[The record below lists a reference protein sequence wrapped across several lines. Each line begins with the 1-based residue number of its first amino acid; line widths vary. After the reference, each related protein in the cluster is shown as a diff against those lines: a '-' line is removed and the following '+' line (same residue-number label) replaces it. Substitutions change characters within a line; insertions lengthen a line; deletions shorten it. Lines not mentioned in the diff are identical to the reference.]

1 MKKIAVFTAAL
12 VALLFS
18 VRAAAQDP
26 GQLPVIPNDP
36 AVKVGKLDNGLTYYI
51 RKNDKPAQRAEFYLA
66 TNVGAI
72 QEEQPDQDGLAHFL
86 EHMCFNGTANF
97 PDKQILDYLRSIGAE
112 FGRNI
117 NASTGVEETQYM
129 LNNIPVARESVVD
142 SCLMILRDYS
152 HFVTNSTEEIDKE
165 RGVIIEERRQRR
177 NAAWRMHEKSL
188 PYYFAGTKY
197 AECTLIGL
205 QEHLETFKPESLRSF
220 YETWYHPG
228 NQAVVVVG
236 DIDVDRT
243 EAKIKEFFSV
253 IPKKEN
259 PKEKEVIMIP
269 GNKEPVAGIITDPEA
284 TAPAIELVWKSD
296 AMPEAY
302 NNTVI
307 GKAQDIIKSLIQS
320 IMYERF
326 SDITAK
332 PDSPYL
338 SGYMGIFNLCET
350 CEPAFAEVSLKEDNL
365 IGGFKAF
372 YTEIEKMKR
381 FGFADD
387 EVERAKAN
395 LLNRY
400 DNARKKADTRKNPE
414 FIRPILQSFFDNY
427 AFPDPETE
435 YMIVDQLLKQING
448 MVLNQVAAGII
459 TDENLVVFYTGPE
472 KAGLAT
478 PTADELLAAIAEVK
492 ASDIQANAATEVAK
506 EFLDASKLKGSKV
519 KKEGSILFGATEWT
533 LANGVRVIVYPT
545 DFTKDQIVINIYEQ
559 GGKSLIE
566 TADLPSFDENI
577 FGLYLNNT
585 GIAGFSGTQ
594 VSKMLTGKTLR
605 INPYIEDLK
614 HGVSGTSSV
623 KDLETAL
630 QLAYLYYTAPR
641 FDSEEFQNGIEQIK
655 AVLPNL
661 MDQPNFKFGQI
672 LYDTMYGSNPRRTQI
687 NPEILDKAN
696 LATLERVYKG
706 LFNDAA
712 GVTAVF
718 VGDINPETLKPLVQK
733 YLGSLKKGKKASAWI
748 DRHEDIVKG
757 HVEKVTPLKMQTP
770 KSTVCNIYSSDL
782 QYSAENE
789 VALDAIK
796 YILDM
801 RYVTSLREEEGGT
814 YGAGVGTQIR
824 KDPSDLALI
833 QVYFDCKPA
842 LCEKL
847 RDLAKK
853 GIEDL
858 AANGPTA
865 EEINMTKLNL
875 EKKIPEN
882 RIRNGYWEDCLIEYL
897 DHSKNHD
904 AAYEAAVAG
913 LTGEKIQAALKA
925 IMDKGNLVE
934 VVIVPDGAAEKE

>member
-1 MKKIAVFTAAL
+1 MKRILISLFTFAAL
-12 VALLFS
+12 LIAGS
-18 VRAAAQDP
+18 AAAQDP

-36 AVKVGKLDNGLTYYI
+36 NVKVGKLDNGLTYYI
-51 RKNDKPAQRAEFYLA
+51 RKNDKPAERAEFYLA

-142 SCLMILRDYS
+142 SCLMILRDYA
-152 HFVTNSTEEIDKE
+152 HFVTNSAEEIDKE

-177 NAAWRMHEKSL
+177 TADWRMHEQSL
-188 PYYFAGTKY
+188 PYYYAGTKY

-205 QEHLETFKPESLRSF
+205 QEHLETFKPESLRAF

-243 EAKIKEFFSV
+243 EGKIKEFFGV

-259 PKEKEVIMIP
+259 PKAKEVIMIP
-269 GNKEPVAGIITDPEA
+269 GNKEPIAGIITDKEA
-284 TAPAIELVWKSD
+284 TAPSVEMLWKSD

-302 NNTVI
+302 NNTVV
-307 GKAQDIIKSLIQS
+307 GKAQELIKNLIQS

-326 SDITAK
+326 TDLTSK
-332 PDSPYL
+332 PDCPYL
-338 SGYMGIFNLCET
+338 NGFIGIFNLCET
-350 CEPAFAEVSLKEDNL
+350 CEPAIAEVTLKESDL
-365 IGGFKAF
+365 LGGFKAF

-381 FGFADD
+381 YGFSDD
-387 EVERAKAN
+387 EIERAKTN

-400 DNARKKADTRKNPE
+400 DDRRKKADTRKNPE

-427 AFPDPETE
+427 AFPTPDTE
-435 YMIVDQLLKQING
+435 YMIVEQLLKQIPAAA
-448 MVLNQVAAGII
+448 LNQVAAGVI
-459 TDENLVVFYTGPE
+459 TDENLVVLYKGPE
-472 KAGLAT
+472 KEGLAT
-478 PTADELLAAIAEVK
+478 PTADDLLKVIAEVK

-506 EFLDASKLKGSKV
+506 DFLDAAKLKGAKV
-519 KKEGSILFGATEWT
+519 KKSGTTAYSATEWT
-533 LANGVRVIVYPT
+533 LANGVRVIIYPT
-545 DFTKDQIVINIYEQ
+545 EYTKDQIVINIYEQ

-566 TADLPSFDENI
+566 TADLPSFDENV
-577 FGLYLNNT
+577 FSLYLRNT
-585 GIAGFSGTQ
+585 GIAGFPGTQ
-594 VSKMLTGKTLR
+594 VSKMLTGKTLH
-605 INPYIEDLK
+605 IDPYIDGLK
-614 HGVSGTSSV
+614 HGVAGTSSV

-630 QLAYLYYTAPR
+630 QLAYLYYTDPR
-641 FDSEEFQNGIEQIK
+641 FDPEEFQNGIEQIK

-661 MDQPNFKFGQI
+661 MEQPNFKFGQI
-672 LYDTMYGSNPRRTQI
+672 LYDTMYGGNPRKAQI
-687 NPEILDKAN
+687 TPEILAKADVK
-696 LATLERVYKG
+696 TLERVYKS

-712 GVTAVF
+712 GVTAIF

-733 YLGSLKKGKKASAWI
+733 YLGSLKKSKKASAWT

-757 HVEKVTPLKMQTP
+757 AVEKVAPVKMQTP

-782 QYSAENE
+782 AYSAEAE
-789 VALDAIK
+789 AALDAAK
-796 YILDM
+796 YILDI
-801 RYVTSLREEEGGT
+801 RYVNSLREDEGGT
-814 YGAGVGTQIR
+814 YGAGVATDIR
-824 KDPSDLALI
+824 KDPSDRALL

-842 LCEKL
+842 LTDKL
-847 RDLAKK
+847 RALAKQ

-858 AANGPTA
+858 AANGPTE
-865 EEINMTKLNL
+865 EEITAAKLNL
-875 EKKIPEN
+875 EKKIPES
-882 RIRNGYWEDCLIEYL
+882 RIRNGYWEDCLVEYL
-897 DHSKNHD
+897 DHGKLYD
-904 AAYEAAVAG
+904 KDYEAAVKA
-913 LTGEKIQAALKA
+913 LDAAKVQATLKA
-925 IMDKGNLVE
+925 VLDKGNLVE

>member
-1 MKKIAVFTAAL
+1 MKRILITLFSFAAL
-12 VALLFS
+12 IFE
-18 VRAAAQDP
+18 AAAQDP

-72 QEEQPDQDGLAHFL
+72 QEEQPAQDGLAHFL

-177 NAAWRMHEKSL
+177 NASWRMHEQSL
-188 PYYFAGTKY
+188 PYYYKGTKY

-205 QEHLETFKPESLRSF
+205 QEHLETFKPESLRAF

-228 NQAVVVVG
+228 NQAVIVVG
-236 DIDVDRT
+236 DVDVDRT
-243 EAKIKEFFSV
+243 EAKIKEFFGV
-253 IPKKEN
+253 IPQKEN
-259 PKEKEVIMIP
+259 PKAKEVIMIP
-269 GNKEPVAGIITDPEA
+269 GNKEPIAGIITDPEA
-284 TAPAIELVWKSD
+284 TTAGVEMLWKSD
-296 AMPEAY
+296 AMPEVY

-307 GKAQDIIKSLIQS
+307 GMAQGMIKNLIQS
-320 IMYERF
+320 IMNERF

-338 SGYMGIFNLCET
+338 DGMFGIFNLCET
-350 CEPAFAEVSLKEDNL
+350 CEPAMADVTLKEDNIL
-365 IGGFKAF
+365 GGFRAF

-381 FGFADD
+381 FGFSDD
-387 EVERAKAN
+387 EVERAKTN

-414 FIRPILQSFFDNY
+414 FIRPIIQNFFDNY
-427 AFPDPETE
+427 SFPDPETS
-435 YMIVDQLLKQING
+435 YMIADQLLKQINTAA
-448 MVLNQVAAGII
+448 LNQVAAGVI
-459 TDENLVVFYTGPE
+459 TDENLVVLYKGPE
-472 KAGLAT
+472 KAGIQT
-478 PTADELLAAIAEVK
+478 PTTEDLLKVIAEVK

-506 EFLDASKLKGSKV
+506 EFLDASKLKGAKV
-519 KKEGSILFGATEWT
+519 KKTGVSAYNATEWT
-533 LANGVRVIVYPT
+533 LKNGVRVLVYPT
-545 DFTKDQIVINIYEQ
+545 DFTKDQILIDIYED
-559 GGKSLIE
+559 GGRSLIE

-594 VSKMLTGKTLR
+594 VSKMLTGKTLS
-605 INPYIEDLK
+605 INPYIDALK

-630 QLAYLYYTAPR
+630 QLAYLYYTEPR
-641 FDSEEFQNGIEQIK
+641 FDEEEFQNGIEQIK
-655 AVLPNL
+655 AILPNL
-661 MDQPNFKFGQI
+661 MSNPSFKFGEI
-672 LYDTMYGSNPRRTQI
+672 LTNTMYGNNPRRTQI
-687 NPEILDKAN
+687 TPETLEKADIK
-696 LATLERVYKG
+696 TLERVYRG
-706 LFNDAA
+706 LFDNAA

-718 VGDINPETLKPLVQK
+718 VGDINPEALKPLAEK
-733 YLGSLKKGKKASAWI
+733 YLGSLKKGKKASKWI
-748 DRHEDIVKG
+748 DRKEDIVKG
-757 HVEKVTPLKMQTP
+757 AVEKVTPLKMQTP
-770 KSTVCNIYSSDL
+770 KSTVCNLYSLDMP
-782 QYSAENE
+782 YSAATQ
-789 VALDAIK
+789 VALDAVK

-814 YGAGVGTQIR
+814 YGAGVGVNLR
-824 KDPSDLALI
+824 EDPTGLALI

-847 RDLAKK
+847 RTLAKQ
-853 GIEDL
+853 GIEQL
-858 AANGPTA
+858 AAEGPTA
-865 EEINMTKLNL
+865 EEMNMTKLNL
-875 EKKIPEN
+875 EKNVPES
-882 RIRNGYWEDCLIEYL
+882 RIRNGYWQNCIEEYL
-897 DHSKNHD
+897 DHGRLYDSE
-904 AAYEAAVAG
+904 YEAAVKA
-913 LTGEKIQAALKA
+913 LTAEQVQGTLKA
-925 IMDKGNLVE
+925 ILASGNVVE
-934 VVIVPDGAAEKE
+934 VVVVPDGAAEKE

>member
-1 MKKIAVFTAAL
+1 MKRILISIFTFAAL
-12 VALLFS
+12 LIAGS
-18 VRAAAQDP
+18 ATAQDP

-36 AVKVGKLDNGLTYYI
+36 NVKVGKLDNGLTYYI

-142 SCLMILRDYS
+142 SCLMILRDYA
-152 HFVTNSTEEIDKE
+152 HFVTNSAEEIDKE

-177 NAAWRMHEKSL
+177 TADWRMHEQSL
-188 PYYFAGTKY
+188 PYYYAGTKY

-205 QEHLETFKPESLRSF
+205 QEHLETFKPESLRAF

-243 EAKIKEFFSV
+243 EGKIKEFFGV

-269 GNKEPVAGIITDPEA
+269 GNKEPITGVITDKEA
-284 TAPAIELVWKSD
+284 TAPNIEMLWKSD

-302 NNTVI
+302 NNTIV
-307 GKAQDIIKSLIQS
+307 GKAQELLKNLIQS

-326 SDITAK
+326 SDLTAK
-332 PDSPYL
+332 PDCPYL
-338 SGYMGIFNLCET
+338 DGMFGIFNLCET
-350 CEPAFAEVSLKEDNL
+350 CEPAIADVTLKEGDIL
-365 IGGFKAF
+365 GGFKAF

-381 FGFADD
+381 FGFSDD
-387 EVERAKAN
+387 EIERAKAN
-395 LLNRY
+395 LLNRF
-400 DNARKKADTRKNPE
+400 DDRRKKADTRKNPE
-414 FIRPILQSFFDNY
+414 FVRPILQGFFDNY
-427 AFPDPETE
+427 AFPTPDTE
-435 YMIVDQLLKQING
+435 YMIVEQLLKQIPAAA
-448 MVLNQVAAGII
+448 LNQVAGSVI
-459 TDENLVVFYTGPE
+459 TDENLVVLYKGPE
-472 KAGLAT
+472 KEGLVT
-478 PTADELLAAIAEVK
+478 PTADDLLAAIAEVK
-492 ASDIQANAATEVAK
+492 ASDIKANAATEVAK
-506 EFLDASKLKGSKV
+506 EFLDASKLKGAKV
-519 KKEGSILFGATEWT
+519 KKQGTTAYGATEWT

-545 DFTKDQIVINIYEQ
+545 DYTKDQILINIYEQ

-566 TADLPSFDENI
+566 TADLPSFDENV
-577 FGLYLNNT
+577 FMLYLQNS
-585 GIAGFSGTQ
+585 GISGFKGTQ
-594 VSKMLTGKTLR
+594 VSKMLTGKTLS
-605 INPYIEDLK
+605 INPYIQGLK
-614 HGVSGTSSV
+614 HGVSGSSSV

-630 QLAYLYYTAPR
+630 QIAYLYYADPR
-641 FDSEEFQNGIEQIK
+641 FDPEEFQNGIEQIK

-661 MDQPNFKFGQI
+661 MEQPNFKFSQI
-672 LYDTMYGSNPRRTQI
+672 LMDTMYGGNPRRAQI
-687 NPEILDKAN
+687 TPEILEKADVKV
-696 LATLERVYKG
+696 LERVYKG
-706 LFNDAA
+706 MFNDAA

-733 YLGSLKKGKKASAWI
+733 YLGSLKKSKKASSWT

-757 HVEKVTPLKMQTP
+757 GVEKVTPVKMQTP
-770 KSTVCNIYSSDL
+770 KSTVCNIYSSGL
-782 QYSAENE
+782 KYSAEAE
-789 VALDAIK
+789 AALDAVK
-796 YILDM
+796 YILDI
-801 RYVTSLREEEGGT
+801 RYVNSLREDEGGT
-814 YGAGVGTQIR
+814 YGAGVATDIR
-824 KDPSDLALI
+824 KDPTDRALI

-842 LCEKL
+842 LTEKL
-847 RDLAKK
+847 RSLAKQ

-858 AANGPTA
+858 AKNGPTE
-865 EEINMTKLNL
+865 EEITAAKLNL
-875 EKKIPEN
+875 EKKIPED
-882 RIRNGYWEDCLIEYL
+882 RIRNNYWVNNFIEYL
-897 DHSKNHD
+897 DHGTLYDKD
-904 AAYEAAVAG
+904 YEAAVKA
-913 LTGEKIQAALKA
+913 LDAAKVQSALKA
-925 IMDKGNLVE
+925 VLDEGNLVE

>member
-1 MKKIAVFTAAL
+1 MKRILISLFTFAAL
-12 VALLFS
+12 LIAGS
-18 VRAAAQDP
+18 AAAQDP
-26 GQLPVIPNDP
+26 SQLPVIPNDP
-36 AVKVGKLDNGLTYYI
+36 NVKVGKLDNGLTYYI

-142 SCLMILRDYS
+142 SCLMILRDYA

-177 NAAWRMHEKSL
+177 TADWRMHEQSL
-188 PYYFAGTKY
+188 PYYYAGTKY

-243 EAKIKEFFSV
+243 ESKIKEFFGV

-259 PKEKEVIMIP
+259 PKAKEVIMIP

-284 TAPAIELVWKSD
+284 TAPSIEMIWKSD

-302 NNTVI
+302 NNTIV
-307 GKAQDIIKSLIQS
+307 GKAQELIKNLVQS

-326 SDITAK
+326 SDLTAK
-332 PDSPYL
+332 PDCPYL
-338 SGYMGIFNLCET
+338 SGFVGIFNLTET
-350 CEPAFAEVSLKEDNL
+350 CEPAFAEVTLKENDL

-381 FGFADD
+381 YGFSDD
-387 EVERAKAN
+387 EIERAKTN
-395 LLNRY
+395 LLNRF
-400 DNARKKADTRKNPE
+400 DDRRKKADTRKNPE
-414 FIRPILQSFFDNY
+414 FIRPILQNFFDNY
-427 AFPDPETE
+427 AFPTPDTE
-435 YMIVDQLLKQING
+435 YMIVEQLLKQIPA
-448 MVLNQVAAGII
+448 VALNQVAAGII
-459 TDENLVVFYTGPE
+459 TDENLVVLYKGPE
-472 KAGLAT
+472 KAGIAT
-478 PTADELLAAIAEVK
+478 PTADDLLKAVAEVK
-492 ASDIQANAATEVAK
+492 ASDIQPNAATEVAK
-506 EFLDASKLKGSKV
+506 EFLDASKLKGSKI
-519 KKEGSILFGATEWT
+519 KKQGTSAYGATEWT

-545 DFTKDQIVINIYEQ
+545 EFTKDQILVNIYEQ

-566 TADLPSFDENI
+566 TADLPSFDENV
-577 FGLYLNNT
+577 FQLYLNNT
-585 GIAGFSGTQ
+585 GIAGFKGTQ

-605 INPYIEDLK
+605 IDPYIDDLK
-614 HGVSGTSSV
+614 HGVSGSSSV

-630 QLAYLYYTAPR
+630 QLAYLYYTEPR
-641 FDSEEFQNGIEQIK
+641 FDAEEFQNGIEQIK

-661 MDQPNFKFGQI
+661 MEQPNFKFGQI
-672 LYDTMYGSNPRRTQI
+672 LMDTMYGGNPRRAQI
-687 NPEILDKAN
+687 NPDILAKADVK
-696 LATLERVYKG
+696 TLERVYKG

-712 GVTAVF
+712 GVTAIF

-733 YLGSLKKGKKASAWI
+733 YLGSLKKSKKASAWT

-757 HVEKVTPLKMQTP
+757 HVEKVAPVKMQTP
-770 KSTVCNIYSSDL
+770 KSTVCNVYSADL
-782 QYSAENE
+782 QYSAENA

-801 RYVTSLREEEGGT
+801 RYVTSLREDEGGT
-814 YGAGVGTQIR
+814 YGAGVGTHLR
-824 KDPSDLALI
+824 KDPSDRAII

-847 RDLAKK
+847 RTLAKK

-865 EEINMTKLNL
+865 EEVSMTKLNL

-882 RIRNGYWEDCLIEYL
+882 RIRNGYWEDCIIDYL
-897 DHSKNHD
+897 DHGYNYD

-934 VVIVPDGAAEKE
+934 VVVVPDGAAEKE

>member
-1 MKKIAVFTAAL
+1 MKRILIFFL
-12 VALLFS
+12 SLGALLIAGS
-18 VRAAAQDP
+18 AAAQNAP
-26 GQLPVIPNDP
+26 AIPNDP

-72 QEEQPDQDGLAHFL
+72 QEEQPAQDGLAHFL

-97 PDKQILDYLRSIGAE
+97 PGKAILDYLRSIGAE

-152 HFVTNSTEEIDKE
+152 HFVTNADSEIDAE

-177 NAAWRMHEKSL
+177 TADWRMHEQSL

-243 EAKIKEFFSV
+243 EAKIKELFGV

-284 TAPAIELVWKSD
+284 TAPSIEMIWKSD
-296 AMPEAY
+296 AMPETY
-302 NNTVI
+302 NNTFV
-307 GKAQDIIKSLIQS
+307 GKAQEVVKNLIQS
-320 IMYERF
+320 VMYERF
-326 SDITAK
+326 SDLTAK
-332 PDSPYL
+332 PDCPYL
-338 SGYMGIFNLCET
+338 NGFVGIFNLTET
-350 CEPAFAEVSLKEDNL
+350 CEPTFAEVTLKENDL

-381 FGFADD
+381 FGFSDD
-387 EVERAKAN
+387 EVERAKTN

-435 YMIVDQLLKQING
+435 YQIVDMILKQINSA
-448 MVLNQVAAGII
+448 VLGQVAGGII
-459 TDENLVVFYTGPE
+459 TDENLIVLYKGPE
-472 KAGLAT
+472 KAGIAT
-478 PTADELLAAIAEVK
+478 PTADDLLKAIAEVK
-492 ASDIQANAATEVAK
+492 ASEIKANAATEVAK
-506 EFLDASKLKGSKV
+506 DFLDASKLKGAKV
-519 KKEGSILFGATEWT
+519 KKSGLTAYKATEWT
-533 LANGVRVIVYPT
+533 LANGVKVIVYPT
-545 DFTKDQIVINIYEQ
+545 DYTKDQILINIYEQ

-566 TADLPSFDENI
+566 TEDLPSFDDNV
-577 FGLYLNNT
+577 FQLYLNNT
-585 GIAGFSGTQ
+585 GIAGFPGTQ

-605 INPYIEDLK
+605 INPYIDELK
-614 HGVSGTSSV
+614 HGVSGSSSV

-641 FDSEEFQNGIEQIK
+641 FDPEEFQNGIEQIK

-661 MDQPNFKFGQI
+661 MEQPNFKFGQI
-672 LYDTMYGSNPRRTQI
+672 LYDTMYGGNPRKAQI
-687 NPEILDKAN
+687 TPEILAKADVK
-696 LATLERVYKG
+696 TLERVYKG

-718 VGDINPETLKPLVQK
+718 VGDINPETLKPLVEK
-733 YLGSLKKGKKASAWI
+733 YLGSLKKSKKASSWT

-757 HVEKVTPLKMQTP
+757 AVEKVTPLKMQTP
-770 KSTVCNIYSSDL
+770 KSTVCNIYSANL
-782 QYSAENE
+782 KYSVENV

-796 YILDM
+796 YIMDI
-801 RYVTSLREEEGGT
+801 RYVNSLREEEGGT
-814 YGAGVGTQIR
+814 YGAGVGTQVR
-824 KDPSDLALI
+824 KDPSDRTLI

-847 RDLAKK
+847 RTLAKS
-853 GIEDL
+853 GIEDF

-865 EEINMTKLNL
+865 EEINAAKLNL
-875 EKKIPEN
+875 EKKVPEN
-882 RIRNGYWEDCLIEYL
+882 RIRNGYWEDCLIDYL
-897 DHSKNHD
+897 DHGALYDSE
-904 AAYEAAVAG
+904 YEKAVSE
-913 LTGEKIQAALKA
+913 LTAEKVQNALKA
-925 IMDKGNLVE
+925 ILNAGNLVE

>member
-1 MKKIAVFTAAL
+1 MKRILISLFTFAAL
-12 VALLFS
+12 LIAGS
-18 VRAAAQDP
+18 AAAQDP
-26 GQLPVIPNDP
+26 SQLPVIPNDP
-36 AVKVGKLDNGLTYYI
+36 NVKVGKLDNGLTYYI

-142 SCLMILRDYS
+142 SCLMILRDYA
-152 HFVTNSTEEIDKE
+152 HFVTNSAEEIDKE

-177 NAAWRMHEKSL
+177 TADWRMHEQSL
-188 PYYFAGTKY
+188 PYYYAGTKY

-243 EAKIKEFFSV
+243 ESKIKEFFGV

-259 PKEKEVIMIP
+259 PKAKEVIMIP

-284 TAPAIELVWKSD
+284 TAPSIEMIWKSD

-302 NNTVI
+302 NNTIV
-307 GKAQDIIKSLIQS
+307 GKAQELIKNLVQS

-326 SDITAK
+326 SDLTAK
-332 PDSPYL
+332 PDCPYL
-338 SGYMGIFNLCET
+338 SGFVGIFNLTET
-350 CEPAFAEVSLKEDNL
+350 CEPAFAEVTLKENDL

-381 FGFADD
+381 YGFSDD
-387 EVERAKAN
+387 EIERAKTN
-395 LLNRY
+395 LLNRF
-400 DNARKKADTRKNPE
+400 DDRRKKADTRKNPE
-414 FIRPILQSFFDNY
+414 FIRPILQNFFDNY
-427 AFPDPETE
+427 AFPTPDTE
-435 YMIVDQLLKQING
+435 YMIVEQLLKQIPA
-448 MVLNQVAAGII
+448 VALNQVAAGII
-459 TDENLVVFYTGPE
+459 TDENLVVLYKGPE
-472 KAGLAT
+472 KAGIAT
-478 PTADELLAAIAEVK
+478 PTADDLLKAVAEVK

-506 EFLDASKLKGSKV
+506 EFLDASKLKGSKI
-519 KKEGSILFGATEWT
+519 KKQGTSAYGATEWT

-545 DFTKDQIVINIYEQ
+545 EFTKDQILVNIYEQ

-566 TADLPSFDENI
+566 TADLPSFDENV
-577 FGLYLNNT
+577 FQLYLNNT
-585 GIAGFSGTQ
+585 GIAGFKGTQ

-605 INPYIEDLK
+605 IDPYIDDLK
-614 HGVSGTSSV
+614 HGVSGSSSV

-630 QLAYLYYTAPR
+630 QLAYLYYTEPR
-641 FDSEEFQNGIEQIK
+641 FDAEEFQNGIEQIK

-661 MDQPNFKFGQI
+661 MEQPNFKFGQI
-672 LYDTMYGSNPRRTQI
+672 LMDTMYGGNPRRAQI
-687 NPEILDKAN
+687 NPDILAKADVK
-696 LATLERVYKG
+696 TLERVYKG
-706 LFNDAA
+706 MFNDAA
-712 GVTAVF
+712 GVTAIF

-733 YLGSLKKGKKASAWI
+733 YLGSLKKSKKASAWT

-757 HVEKVTPLKMQTP
+757 HVEKVAPVKMQTP

-782 QYSAENE
+782 QYSAENA

-801 RYVTSLREEEGGT
+801 RYVTSLREDEGGT
-814 YGAGVGTQIR
+814 YGAGVGTQLR
-824 KDPSDLALI
+824 KDPSDRAII

-847 RDLAKK
+847 RTLAKK
-853 GIEDL
+853 GIDDL

-865 EEINMTKLNL
+865 EEISMTKLNL

-882 RIRNGYWEDCLIEYL
+882 RIRNGYWEDCLIDYL
-897 DHSKNHD
+897 DHGYNYD

-934 VVIVPDGAAEKE
+934 VVVVPDGASEKE

>member
-1 MKKIAVFTAAL
+1 MKRITLFISSLAALLLSTAA
-12 VALLFS
+12 F
-18 VRAAAQDP
+18 AQDP

-36 AVKVGKLDNGLTYYI
+36 AVKIGKLENGLTYYI

-86 EHMCFNGTANF
+86 EHMCFNGTAHF

-142 SCLMILRDYS
+142 SCLMILRDYA

-177 NAAWRMHEKSL
+177 DASWRMHEKSL

-205 QEHLETFKPESLRSF
+205 QEHLETFKPESLRAF

-236 DIDVDRT
+236 DIDVART

-259 PKEKEVIMIP
+259 PKQKEVIMIP

-284 TAPAIELVWKSD
+284 TAPAIELIWKSD

-302 NNTVI
+302 NNTVV
-307 GKAQDIIKSLIQS
+307 GKAQDIVKSLLMS
-320 IMYERF
+320 IMSERF

-338 SGYMGIFNLCET
+338 NGFLGVFNLCET
-350 CEPAFAEVSLKEDNL
+350 CEPALAEVTLKENNIL
-365 IGGFKAF
+365 GGFKAF

-387 EVERAKAN
+387 EIERAKTN

-414 FIRPILQSFFDNY
+414 FVRPILRSFFDNY

-435 YMIVDQLLKQING
+435 YMIVDQLLKQIPAAA
-448 MVLNQVAAGII
+448 LNQVAAGAI
-459 TDENLVVFYTGPE
+459 TDENLVVLYTGPE
-472 KAGLAT
+472 KAGIAT
-478 PTADELLAAIAEVK
+478 PSADDLLGVIAEVK
-492 ASDIQANAATEVAK
+492 ASEIQANAATEVAK
-506 EFLDASKLKGSKV
+506 DFLDESKLKGSKV
-519 KKEGSILFGATEWT
+519 KRSGNILFGATEWT
-533 LANGVRVIVYPT
+533 LKNGVRVIVYPT

-566 TADLPSFDENI
+566 TADLPSFDDNV
-577 FGLYLNNT
+577 FSLYLNNT

-594 VSKMLTGKTLR
+594 VSKMLTGKTLS
-605 INPYIEDLK
+605 INPYIEGLK

-630 QLAYLYYTAPR
+630 QLAYLYYAHPR

-661 MDQPNFKFGQI
+661 MDQPNFKFGDI
-672 LYDTMYGSNPRRTQI
+672 LTKTMYGGNPRRSQI
-687 NPEILDKAN
+687 NPEILAQAN
-696 LATLERVYKG
+696 LETLERVYRSM
-706 LFNDAA
+706 FNDAA
-712 GVTAVF
+712 GITAVF
-718 VGDINPETLKPLVQK
+718 VGDINPETLKPLVEK
-733 YLGSLKKGKKASAWI
+733 YLGSLSKGKKASAWT

-757 HVEKVTPLKMQTP
+757 AVEKVAPVKMQTP
-770 KSTVCNIYSSDL
+770 KSTVCNIYSAGMK
-782 QYSAENE
+782 YSAENE

-801 RYVTSLREEEGGT
+801 RFVTSLREEEGGT
-814 YGAGVGTQIR
+814 YGAGVATDIR
-824 KDPSDLALI
+824 QDPSDRAII

-847 RDLAKK
+847 RFLAKK
-853 GIEDL
+853 GIEEL
-858 AANGPTA
+858 AKDGPTA
-865 EEINMTKLNL
+865 EEMNMTTLNL

-882 RIRNGYWEDCLIEYL
+882 RIRNGYWENCLIEYL
-897 DHSKNHD
+897 DHGKNYD
-904 AAYEAAVAG
+904 AAYEAAVKG
-913 LTGEKIQAALKA
+913 LTAEKVQATLKA
-925 IMDKGNLVE
+925 LLAEGNLVE
-934 VVIVPDGAAEKE
+934 VVVVPDGAAEKE

>member
-1 MKKIAVFTAAL
+1 MKRILISLFTFAAL
-12 VALLFS
+12 LIAGS
-18 VRAAAQDP
+18 AAAQDP
-26 GQLPVIPNDP
+26 SQLPVIPNDP
-36 AVKVGKLDNGLTYYI
+36 NVKVGKLDNGLTYYI

-142 SCLMILRDYS
+142 SCLMILRDYA
-152 HFVTNSTEEIDKE
+152 HFVTNSAEEIDKE

-177 NAAWRMHEKSL
+177 TADWRMHEQSL
-188 PYYFAGTKY
+188 PYYYAGTKY

-243 EAKIKEFFSV
+243 ESKIKEFFGV

-259 PKEKEVIMIP
+259 PKAKEVIMIP

-284 TAPAIELVWKSD
+284 TAPSIEMIWKSD

-302 NNTVI
+302 NNTIV
-307 GKAQDIIKSLIQS
+307 GKAQELIKNLVQS

-326 SDITAK
+326 SDLTAK
-332 PDSPYL
+332 PDCPYL
-338 SGYMGIFNLCET
+338 SAFVGIFNLTET
-350 CEPAFAEVSLKEDNL
+350 CEPAFAEVTLKENDL

-381 FGFADD
+381 YGFSDD
-387 EVERAKAN
+387 EIERAKTN
-395 LLNRY
+395 LLNRF
-400 DNARKKADTRKNPE
+400 DDRRKKADTRKNPE
-414 FIRPILQSFFDNY
+414 FIRPILQNFFDNY
-427 AFPDPETE
+427 AFPTPETE
-435 YMIVDQLLKQING
+435 YMIVEQLLKQIPA
-448 MVLNQVAAGII
+448 VALNQVAAGII
-459 TDENLVVFYTGPE
+459 TDENLVVLYKGPE
-472 KAGLAT
+472 KAGIAT
-478 PTADELLAAIAEVK
+478 PTADDLLKAVAEVK

-506 EFLDASKLKGSKV
+506 EFLDASKLKGSKI
-519 KKEGSILFGATEWT
+519 KKQGTSAYGATEWT

-545 DFTKDQIVINIYEQ
+545 EFTKDQILVNIYEQ

-566 TADLPSFDENI
+566 TADLPSFDENV
-577 FGLYLNNT
+577 FQLYLSNT
-585 GIAGFSGTQ
+585 GIAGFKGTQ

-605 INPYIEDLK
+605 IDPYIDDLK
-614 HGVSGTSSV
+614 HGVSGSSSV

-630 QLAYLYYTAPR
+630 QLAYLYYTEPR
-641 FDSEEFQNGIEQIK
+641 FDAEEFQNGIEQIK

-661 MDQPNFKFGQI
+661 MEQPNFKFGQI
-672 LYDTMYGSNPRRTQI
+672 LYDTMYGSNPRKSQI
-687 NPEILDKAN
+687 NPEILAKADVK
-696 LATLERVYKG
+696 TLERVYKG

-712 GVTAVF
+712 GVTAIF

-733 YLGSLKKGKKASAWI
+733 YLGSLKKSKKASAWT

-757 HVEKVTPLKMQTP
+757 HVEKVASVKMQTP
-770 KSTVCNIYSSDL
+770 KSTVCNVYSADL
-782 QYSAENE
+782 QYSAENA

-801 RYVTSLREEEGGT
+801 RYVTSLREDEGGT
-814 YGAGVGTQIR
+814 YGAGVGTQLR
-824 KDPSDLALI
+824 KDPSDRAII

-847 RDLAKK
+847 RTLAKK

-865 EEINMTKLNL
+865 EEISMTKLNL

-882 RIRNGYWEDCLIEYL
+882 RIRNGYWEDCLIDYL
-897 DHSKNHD
+897 DHGYNYD

-934 VVIVPDGAAEKE
+934 VVVVPDGAAEKE